1 MFHVVRVLMNDEV
14 HYIIGDDILA
24 IDDKVSAWEAMG
36 GQVLDRT
43 MVNGDLGMVVT
54 LRKVDRGHASEIAD
68 TCSTRMRWG

>member
-1 MFHVVRVLMNDEV
+1 MFHVVRVLMNDEF

-43 MVNGDLGMVVT
+43 MVNGDLGMVVM
-54 LRKVDRGHASEIAD
+54 LRKVDRGHASEITD
-68 TCSTRMRWG
+68 TGTTRVRWG